1 MGGFRSGRRGQFV
14 VLAAVIV
21 AAFMFSLIVTVNQIS
36 VIRQEVSYEPVDE
49 LVLAV
54 TSDFERCLIR
64 ALAIA
69 TQNYSETWNLSLAKM
84 AGEEL
89 IEEWKKALPESYGGL
104 GLNILLA
111 SENVSDRGI
120 GWEITWD
127 RENGGSMIY
136 TTFAMEIGRYG
147 LKGLVVTIPMAVFLN
162 IQNVSIN
169 SSGGGSTLAINF
181 QVSLSD
187 GRGNAIP
194 IPDLTENSLKLF
206 INRTAYGSNI
216 TDFEYLGQGKYRAVF
231 NLEEENLVVESV
243 TLLVVTRDGIRVAA
257 TKNLQRVGDGGS
269 SGGGGTSGDGGS
281 SGGGGV
287 SNDENWRVI
296 YISPWV
302 EEGRLKREF
311 FTLKLDP
318 GEPEQITP
326 PLNNPNDKRS
336 GNTTETTPALYLGE
350 NVSILL
356 YARYTK
362 KGKEEGINVKVT
374 LGFYDADGA
383 FHGIGEE
390 TVRIYKSADFRV
402 YKITFQPN
410 VQMIP
415 EGSRIT
421 LIFERVDNNS
431 GGTLQILCGQFFSRI
446 ELW

>member
-1 MGGFRSGRRGQFV
+1 MGGFRSGRSGQFV

-21 AAFMFSLIVTVNQIS
+21 AALMFSLIVTVNQIS
-36 VIRQEVSYEPVDE
+36 VIRQEVSYEPIDE

-54 TSDFERCLIR
+54 ISDFERCLIR

-89 IEEWKKALPESYGGL
+89 IEEWKKALPESYSGL

-111 SENVSDRGI
+111 SENVSGRGI

-147 LKGLVVTIPMAVFLN
+147 LKGMVVTIPMAVFLN

-169 SSGGGSTLAINF
+169 SSGGGSTLTINF

-231 NLEEENLVVESV
+231 NLEEENLVAESV

-257 TKNLQRVGDGGS
+257 TKNLQGVGDGGS
-269 SGGGGTSGDGGS
+269 SE
-281 SGGGGV
+281 GGGV
-287 SNDENWRVI
+287 SNDKKWRVI

-302 EEGRLKREF
+302 EEGRLKREL

-362 KGKEEGINVKVT
+362 KGKEEGIDVKVT

-410 VQMIP
+410 VRIIP

-446 ELW
+446 ELWY

>member
-1 MGGFRSGRRGQFV
+1 MGGFRSGRSGQFV

-21 AAFMFSLIVTVNQIS
+21 AAFMLSLIVTVNQIS

-54 TSDFERCLIR
+54 ISDFERCLIR

-104 GLNILLA
+104 GLNILLV
-111 SENVSDRGI
+111 SENVSGRGI

-127 RENGGSMIY
+127 HENGRSMIY

-169 SSGGGSTLAINF
+169 SSGGGSTLTINF

-187 GRGNAIP
+187 RRGNTIP
-194 IPDLTENSLKLF
+194 IPDLTENSLRLF
-206 INRTAYGSNI
+206 INKTAYGSNI
-216 TDFEYLGQGKYRAVF
+216 TGFEYLGQGKYRAIF
-231 NLEEENLVVESV
+231 NLEEENLVAESV

-257 TKNLQRVGDGGS
+257 TKNLQRVGA
-269 SGGGGTSGDGGS
+269 
-281 SGGGGV
+281 GGV
-287 SNDENWRVI
+287 SNDEKWRVI

-336 GNTTETTPALYLGE
+336 GNTTETTPEELHLGE

-362 KGKEEGINVKVT
+362 KGKEEGIDVKVT
-374 LGFYDADGA
+374 LGFYDAEGT

-390 TVRIYKSADFRV
+390 TVRIYKSADFQV

-410 VQMIP
+410 VQIIP

-446 ELW
+446 ELWY